1 MKNDFQE
8 IKKLINDLIEISSK
22 QLDSL
27 SEEVE
32 EIIKYHVTSEYIIS
46 KLFDSILSLS
56 FAKDEEVKN
65 LFYKLLNYCYTF
77 NNNLASDYENIY
89 KEYCCDE
96 DIKIISKNK
105 ENYYK

>member
-32 EIIKYHVTSEYIIS
+32 EIIKYHVTSEHTIS
-46 KLFDSILSLS
+46 KLFDSILSLP

-77 NNNLASDYENIY
+77 NNSLALDYENIY
-89 KEYCCDE
+89 KEYYCDE
-96 DIKIISKNK
+96 DNKIISKNK

>member
-8 IKKLINDLIEISSK
+8 IKKLKNDLIEISSK
-22 QLDSL
+22 QLDRL

-32 EIIKYHVTSEYIIS
+32 EIIKYHVTSEHTIS
-46 KLFDSILSLS
+46 KLFDSILSLP

-65 LFYKLLNYCYTF
+65 LFYKLLNYCYSF
-77 NNNLASDYENIY
+77 NNDLASDYENIY
-89 KEYCCDE
+89 KEYYCGE

>member
-22 QLDSL
+22 QLDIL

-32 EIIKYHVTSEYIIS
+32 EIIKYHVTSEYTIS
-46 KLFDSILSLS
+46 KLFDSILSLP
-56 FAKDEEVKN
+56 FAKDEEVKS

-89 KEYCCDE
+89 KEYYCDE

-105 ENYYK
+105 ENYCK

>member
-8 IKKLINDLIEISSK
+8 IKKLINDLIEISGK

-32 EIIKYHVTSEYIIS
+32 EIIKYHVTSEHTIS
-46 KLFDSILSLS
+46 KLFDSILSLP

-77 NNNLASDYENIY
+77 NNSLALDYENIY
-89 KEYCCDE
+89 KEYYCDE
-96 DIKIISKNK
+96 DIKIISKTK